1 MKKFINNIKIFFAI
15 LVLGLLASCNNGNK
29 TSDFYDDG
37 KTYLSFSVNDNRSV
51 YNPIDLKESD
61 ITVVKLYCMKKDS
74 NDLYNYDKY
83 SVNVLQEWTFLPK
96 DGKSAMQVF
105 EEESVVFEPT
115 QKMKE
120 DNKNSN
126 YYNFI
131 VELCT
136 DELKAEKDNQVYYT
150 PVHYAIKERVL
161 LVPGL
166 NTLSFETERYR
177 PNNWSNTKYK
187 SILNFEYTSIAGEGV
202 GYMQATLDSWP
213 YNEEIWFGQWDI
225 IQRKDVDPWKRPFWE
240 AEKPDDSEI
249 VTLKGFGYY
258 EDGYYTLN
266 VKLYD
271 HKDGK
276 LLQTV
281 RDIVYFNGYK
291 TVIPAKEVSVV
302 SNASSL
308 KYGIVS
314 IDDPWNLCKNK
325 GAITITDTIP
335 LDENENRTYSVQ
347 LKFGNDV
354 VASNAEGGKLA
365 VTNNVINWN
374 ENLFEGKASELGA
387 YACKLVIDNEEQT
400 FDVVIPDRTYLEY
413 SVNTGTG
420 GEGAIPYLDPEN
432 PPSELAAMEGNLFIH
447 LTGEGENQVVASNW
461 NRTHKTI
468 GKYATTLLE
477 NLSENAHV
485 FVDLSAVT
493 GVTLLLRE
501 DVKLG
506 DSGAWIDGI
515 AIPESVVAIDCGAF
529 MCPIKQADAKDD
541 RYYELTVVLG
551 ENVYHNIEFSEENGL
566 FNYTPSNYIFN
577 GLVAI
582 DDNVYTNKTRNVYN
596 PFKKFI
602 VSNKNKYIST
612 NQDGSLLIYTQDDGW
627 TILVASADIIEDLEV
642 PSNIGKIEFGS
653 FGGNRKLKSVSD
665 WGKVREVCWK
675 SFQYSN
681 IQGELILGDN
691 IGWIGEDAFADTK
704 IESII
709 LSDSV
714 KLFSP
719 GFVPENTYIGY
730 KPGSN
735 TKEYW
740 VCKHKLVKT
749 DANADENEF
758 NYVGAYYGEQPYPD
772 PEKHLIIK
780 DLEKTDVIKYKNY
793 FGISDF
799 NDYYCWKVD
808 Y

>member
-1 MKKFINNIKIFFAI
+1 MKKFINNIKIFFV
-15 LVLGLLASCNNGNK
+15 LFVLGLLASCNNGNK
-29 TSDFYDDG
+29 ASDFAADG
-37 KTYLSFSVNDNRSV
+37 KTYLSFSVNSNRSV
-51 YNPIDLKESD
+51 YNPTDLKESD
-61 ITVVKLYCMKKDS
+61 ITAVKLYCMKKDS
-74 NDLYNYDKY
+74 NDLYNFDKY
-83 SVNVLQEWTFLPK
+83 EVNLLQEWTFLPK

-105 EEESVVFEPT
+105 EASSVEFKQE
-115 QKMKE
+115 QG
-120 DNKNSN
+120 

-136 DELKAEKDNQVYYT
+136 DELKAEKDGKVYYT
-150 PVHYAIKERVL
+150 PVHYAVKERILV
-161 LVPGL
+161 VPGL
-166 NTLSFETERYR
+166 NTLTFETERYR
-177 PNNWSNTKYK
+177 PNTWSNTKYK
-187 SILNFEYTSIAGEGV
+187 SLFNFEYTSKAGEGV

-213 YNEEIWFGQWDI
+213 YNEERWFGTWDI
-225 IQRKDVDPWKRPFWE
+225 IQRKEVNPWQRPVWE
-240 AEKPDDSEI
+240 ASKPDDSEI
-249 VTLKGFGYY
+249 VTLEGSGYY
-258 EDGYYTLN
+258 DDGYYTLN
-266 VKLYD
+266 VRLYD
-271 HKDGK
+271 HKNGN
-276 LLQTV
+276 LLQTISDV
-281 RDIVYFNGYK
+281 VYFNGYK
-291 TVIPAKEVSVV
+291 TVVPAKEVSVN
-302 SNASSL
+302 SNAVAL
-308 KYGIVS
+308 KYGTVS

-335 LDENENRTYSVQ
+335 LDQNENRTYSVQ
-347 LKFGNDV
+347 LKFADAV
-354 VASNAEGGKLA
+354 LASNGEGGKLS
-365 VTNNVINWN
+365 VTNGVISWS
-374 ENLFEGKASELGA
+374 ENLFDGKDSEHDA
-387 YACKLVIDNEEQT
+387 YNCTLLINGQE
-400 FDVVIPDRTYLEY
+400 FIIVIPDRTYLEY
-413 SVNTGTG
+413 SVTAGTG
-420 GEGAIPYLDPEN
+420 GEGSITYLDPEN
-432 PPSELAAMEGNLFIH
+432 PPRELVEMEGNLFIH

-529 MCPIKQADAKDD
+529 MCPIKQAEPKDD

-551 ENVYHNIEFSEENGL
+551 ENVYHNIEFSEENG
-566 FNYTPSNYIFN
+566 FYNYTPSNYIFD
-577 GLVAI
+577 GLVAV

-612 NQDGSLLIYTQDDGW
+612 NQDGSLLIYTQDDGF
-627 TILVASADIIEDLEV
+627 TILVASADIIEDLKV

-719 GFVPENTYIGY
+719 DFVPENTYIGY

-740 VCKHKLVKT
+740 VCKHKVVP
-749 DANADENEF
+749 DEQGVTPDEF
-758 NYVGAYYGEQPYPD
+758 NYVGAYYGEQPYPA

-780 DLEKTDVIKYKNY
+780 DLEKIDVIKYKNY